1 MKRFNNKNIKFLSAA
16 AGVILVTAAVVL
28 IVPGCEKSYSSQIEG
43 VENAKLTHAPL
54 VPPPITRTH
63 PTKVIVNLETSEVT
77 RRIADGTAY
86 NFWTFGGQVPGEF
99 IRLRV
104 GDEVEFHLSNSPT
117 SKMPHNIDLH
127 AVTGPGGGATSSF
140 TAPGHTSVF
149 SFRAEKPGLYV
160 YHCAT
165 APVGMHI
172 ANGMYGLILVEP
184 KESLPT
190 VDKEYYV
197 MQGEFYTEGN
207 YGDPGLQSFSLDKA
221 LKEQPTY
228 VLFNGAVGS
237 LTGKKALPAKVG
249 ETIRIYFGNGGPN
262 LVSAFHVIGEIFD
275 KVYGDG
281 GTKVIDKDVQTILV
295 PPGGAA
301 IVEFKVEV
309 PGIYT
314 MVDHSIFRAF
324 NKGAIGQI
332 NVTGAPNTAIYS
344 GKQKDELYLNPN
356 PVNQNDFW
364 GGIPDPNQ
372 PATGVA
378 SSESGNSNAN
388 SIENIKE
395 MGRNIYSMTCQAC
408 HQADGKGIPNV
419 FPPLAGSDFLN
430 ADKER
435 AIGIVLHGKQGPV
448 TVNGNKFNGVMPPQ
462 NLNDEQI
469 AVVLTYVYSSFGNSG
484 KKVTKDEVNKIRNQ
498 KVVSLK

>member
-1 MKRFNNKNIKFLSAA
+1 MKYNKKIKIFFAIFA
-16 AGVILVTAAVVL
+16 AGVVITASVFF
-28 IVPGCEKSYSSQIEG
+28 ISGCEKTYSSQVRG
-43 VENAKLTHAPL
+43 VEYAKLTHAPL
-54 VPPPITRTH
+54 VPPPITRNH

-77 RRIADGTAY
+77 RRIADGTEY

-149 SFRAEKPGLYV
+149 SFKAEKPGLYV

-172 ANGMYGLILVEP
+172 ANGMYGLVLVEP
-184 KESLPT
+184 EGGLPP

-197 MQGEFYTEGN
+197 MQGEFYTDGN
-207 YGDPGLQSFSLDKA
+207 FGDQGLQSFSLDKA

-262 LVSAFHVIGEIFD
+262 LISAFHVIGEIFD

-281 GTKVIDKDVQTILV
+281 GTKVIDKDVQTVLV

-301 IVEFKVEV
+301 MVEFKVEV
-309 PGIYT
+309 PGVYT

-324 NKGAIGQI
+324 NKGAVGQI
-332 NVTGAPNTAIYS
+332 NVTGAPNTTVYS
-344 GKQKDELYLNPN
+344 GKQKDELYMNPN
-356 PVNQNDFW
+356 PVNQNEFW
-364 GGIPDPNQ
+364 GGIPDANKPG
-372 PATGVA
+372 TGA
-378 SSESGNSNAN
+378 NLSESSSGNSN
-388 SIENIKE
+388 SIENIKD
-395 MGRNIYSMTCQAC
+395 MGKNIFSMTCQAC
-408 HQADGKGIPNV
+408 HQAEGKGIPNV

-435 AIGIVLHGKQGPV
+435 AIGIILHGKQGPV

-469 AVVLTYVYSSFGNSG
+469 AAVLTYVYHSFGNSG
-484 KKVTKDEVNKIRNQ
+484 KTVTKEEVNKIRNQ
-498 KVVSLK
+498 KVVSFK